1 MTKAQIF
8 KAAHKMAK
16 TFIGA
21 YSACLSLALK
31 TIYAAMKN
39 AKTVQ
44 EMTPI
49 VFKMRDDERNEAIK
63 NTSSFKKYV
72 SNMTNSLS
80 NTLTGSEKQVS
91 WAKKILNSKIENL
104 AFQVANY
111 WYNMELVKLGL
122 ESADLNQIYTNLD
135 FKVRMSKNL
144 AIIKSNNAS
153 YIIENRYT
161 TLLND

>member
-1 MTKAQIF
+1 
-8 KAAHKMAK
+8 
-16 TFIGA
+16 
-21 YSACLSLALK
+21 
-31 TIYAAMKN
+31 
-39 AKTVQ
+39 
-44 EMTPI
+44 
-49 VFKMRDDERNEAIK
+49 
-63 NTSSFKKYV
+63 
-72 SNMTNSLS
+72 MTNSLS